1 MRQKSQTAAG
11 FTPNT
16 PFTPEVLSYPLPDR
30 FNYPR
35 VKEYDGTTDPI
46 NHLNIY
52 TDIMNLQ
59 VAPDAVMCKA
69 FPQMRQGPNETLLNF
84 MTMFN
89 KAKLQIPDLHIT
101 VTVSALTHAIR
112 MPEFLVLAITIMSKV
127 GGLGA
132 AGDSCGVG

>member
-1 MRQKSQTAAG
+1 MG

-30 FNYPR
+30 FKYPQ
-35 VKEYDGTTDPI
+35 VKEYDGMTDPI

-69 FPQMRQGPNETLLNF
+69 CPQTLTNAARDWFSTLEPNSISSFSNQADKFSTF
-84 MTMFN
+84 FASS
-89 KAKLQIPDLHIT
+89 KR
-101 VTVSALTHAIR
+101 IR
-112 MPEFLVLAITIMSKV
+112 KTATSPM
-127 GGLGA
+127 
-132 AGDSCGVG
+132 